1 METACPNLTVQIQN
15 NNWQNLLL
23 ELLQSVGYQNSTSML
38 MALPDTFRISSLNSD
53 DTERLKQHPAR
64 FVFLLACD
72 FDKGMLMCVLGNFS
86 LMLLL
91 NSFLIV
97 LCFYYAYEIHVFTS
111 IEAKHTS
118 YIIFSILNIS
128 RVKLIMNQRRKKLGR
143 SIKSNT

>member
-1 METACPNLTVQIQN
+1 
-15 NNWQNLLL
+15 
-23 ELLQSVGYQNSTSML
+23 

-72 FDKGMLMCVLGNFS
+72 FDKGMLMCVLANFS

-97 LCFYYAYEIHVFTS
+97 LCFYYSYEIFIS

-118 YIIFSILNIS
+118 YIIFSI
-128 RVKLIMNQRRKKLGR
+128 
-143 SIKSNT
+143 

>member
-1 METACPNLTVQIQN
+1 METACPNLTVQIQ

-38 MALPDTFRISSLNSD
+38 MALPDTFRISSLNND

-72 FDKGMLMCVLGNFS
+72 FDKGMLMCVLANFS

-97 LCFYYAYEIHVFTS
+97 LCFYYCYEIFIS

-118 YIIFSILNIS
+118 YVIFSIWNIF

>member
-1 METACPNLTVQIQN
+1 MEKACTNLTVQIQN

-38 MALPDTFRISSLNSD
+38 MALPDTFRISSLNND

-72 FDKGMLMCVLGNFS
+72 FDKGLLMCVLANFS

-97 LCFYYAYEIHVFTS
+97 LCFYYCYEIFIS

-118 YIIFSILNIS
+118 YIIFSIWNIF